1 MTFDWMDA
9 RDWQL
14 LKLLQTNA
22 RATFAELGRSVKL
35 TPPAVAE
42 RVRRM
47 EDQGAIEGYT
57 ARVNLAAVGRGMRVF
72 LRVQVLTKEYP
83 KFLRTVQ
90 AIRAVEEC
98 HHITGGESFLLKA
111 AVRDVAE
118 LERLIE
124 KLSVFGQTV
133 TSIVLSTSLSHRLV
147 EPD

>member
-14 LKLLQTNA
+14 LKLLQLDA
-22 RATFAELGRSVKL
+22 RTSFAELGRRVKL

-47 EDQGAIEGYT
+47 EDQGVIESYT
-57 ARVNLAAVGRGMRVF
+57 ARVNLAAVGRAMRVF
-72 LRVQVLTKEYP
+72 LRVHVQTKEYP
-83 KFLRTVQ
+83 KFTKMVQ
-90 AIRAVEEC
+90 ATRAVEEC

-133 TSIVLSTSLSHRLV
+133 TSIVLSTSLAHRLV

>member
-1 MTFDWMDA
+1 MTFDWMDS

-47 EDQGAIEGYT
+47 EDQGVIEGYT

-118 LERLIE
+118 LEQLIE

-133 TSIVLSTSLSHRLV
+133 TSIVLSTSLSHRMV
-147 EPD
+147 EPG

>member
-1 MTFDWMDA
+1 MDA

-14 LKLLQTNA
+14 LKLLQTDA
-22 RATFAELGRSVKL
+22 RTTFAELGRRVKL

-47 EDQGAIEGYT
+47 EDQGVIEGYT

-83 KFLRTVQ
+83 KFIRTAQTLR
-90 AIRAVEEC
+90 AIEEC

-118 LERLIE
+118 LEQLIE

-133 TSIVLSTSLSHRLV
+133 TSIVLSTSLAHRLV

>member
-1 MTFDWMDA
+1 MDA

-14 LKLLQTNA
+14 LKLLQLNA
-22 RATFAELGRSVKL
+22 RATFAELGRRVKL

-47 EDQGAIEGYT
+47 EDQGVIEGYT

-72 LRVQVLTKEYP
+72 LRAQVLTKEYP
-83 KFLRTVQ
+83 KFIKTVQ
-90 AIRAVEEC
+90 ALPAVEEC

-111 AVRDVAE
+111 AVHNVAE
-118 LERLIE
+118 LEQLIQ
-124 KLSVFGQTV
+124 KLSLFGQTV
-133 TSIVLSTSLSHRLV
+133 TSIVLSTSLTHRLV